1 MRHTGSFGLLVLFA
15 ACQTG
20 IPPSPTHSANAER
33 EVLSAEHDWVNAT
46 ARQDADAFAS
56 HLDDKWVGLTDGRL
70 LEKAAW
76 VSSIRTTKK
85 QDETMEL
92 ANLKV
97 RFSHPDVAVVT
108 GDFVNKIRLGTS
120 DKITAGKYIDTW
132 VRIGGRWQLV
142 SSGFATILKS
152 P

>member
-1 MRHTGSFGLLVLFA
+1 LRS
-15 ACQTG
+15 
-20 IPPSPTHSANAER
+20 ER
-33 EVLSAEHDWVNAT
+33 EWINAT

-56 HLDDKWVGLTDGRL
+56 YLDDKWVGLTDGRL

-76 VSSIRTTKK
+76 VNSIRAAKK
-85 QDETMEL
+85 QEESVEL

-97 RFSHPDVAVVT
+97 RFSHPEVAVVT
-108 GDFVNKIRLGTS
+108 GDFIHRSKLGTR
-120 DKITAGKYIDTW
+120 DKITTGKYIDTW

>member
-1 MRHTGSFGLLVLFA
+1 MRHTGSFGLLVLLA
-15 ACQTG
+15 ACRTG
-20 IPPSPTHSANAER
+20 APASATHSANAEQ
-33 EVLSAEHDWVNAT
+33 EVLRAERDWVNAT

-76 VSSIRTTKK
+76 VNSIRAAKK

-108 GDFVNKIRLGTS
+108 GDFMHKTKLGTR

-152 P
+152 S